1 MKNIKNLI
9 IPVCI
14 LLASCNQ
21 SYYKHYLPYL
31 KLGSDIELIKD
42 RIILDEKM
50 GNISNIRADDYL
62 KELEIIK
69 LKMYNISYEAKKPIL
84 MPLRGRNMTTE
95 TWEE

>member
-21 SYYKHYLPYL
+21 TYYKYYGPYL
-31 KLGSDIELIKD
+31 KVGSDIELIKS
-42 RIILDEKM
+42 RIILDEEM
-50 GNISNIRADDYL
+50 GNISSIRADDYL

-84 MPLRGRNMTTE
+84 MPFNGRWMTYE